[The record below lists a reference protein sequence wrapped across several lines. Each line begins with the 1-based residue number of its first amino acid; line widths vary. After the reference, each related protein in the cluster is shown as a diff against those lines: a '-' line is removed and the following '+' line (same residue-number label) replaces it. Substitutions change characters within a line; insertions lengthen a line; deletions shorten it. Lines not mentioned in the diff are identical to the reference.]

1 MRSEIMSEWP
11 TGTVSGRYSGQR
23 PNITEQESRSLLD
36 EANKEVQDWQEEIFN
51 HLMDFHFSDIEQR
64 SFYGT
69 RGTGKSTMLPYYGTC
84 PAYCIMDEYHDIKEP
99 VDNVGPKKMYWT
111 QSIPTADPFNKP
123 VSDPSQAKRAK
134 LRAKRKKR

>member
-1 MRSEIMSEWP
+1 MRSEIMSEYP
-11 TGTVSGRYSGQR
+11 TGTVSGRYSDQR
-23 PNITEQESRSLLD
+23 PNIDKQESRSLLD

-51 HLMDFHFSDIEQR
+51 HLMDFHFSDIEKHIL
-64 SFYGT
+64 YGT
-69 RGTGKSTMLPYYGTC
+69 RGTSKSTMLPYYGTSF
-84 PAYCIMDEYHDIKEP
+84 PYYIHDEYLDIKEP
-99 VDNVGPKKMYWT
+99 VDDTGPKKMYWT